1 VLLRFYAD
9 ESYSKSAFSFG
20 GWLAG
25 ESEFVRLE
33 SQWIKRLEFER
44 RKHGKFE
51 RFHAT
56 NCNAKTEDYAGWSD
70 RDKIEHTKALLR
82 IVTRRKLVAVCAGL
96 DRSALLKVYPEEVAN
111 DPLEP
116 AYNLTVKQLMMMV
129 SRYVKKDS
137 GYRVAIIHDWAGE
150 RYNAVIQQAF
160 AKMRDDT
167 RWSRRDLFISCT
179 PMKWR
184 DCTPL
189 QAADMIAFDTR
200 KLLDGTIHSTPQM
213 RRSLQAILD
222 KGTPVKARYFNEK
235 TLQRLR
241 QLGSE
246 GREQIAASHNRKP
259 QPIGVT

>member
-9 ESYSKSAFSFG
+9 ESYSPNSFNFG
-20 GWLAG
+20 GWLGAD
-25 ESEFVRLE
+25 SEFSRLE
-33 SQWIKRLEFER
+33 SQWVKRLEFER
-44 RKHGKFE
+44 RTHGKFE

-56 NCNAKTEDYAGWSD
+56 NCNAKTEDYAGWTD
-70 RDKIEHTKALLR
+70 AKKIEHTKALLR
-82 IVTRRKLVAVCAGL
+82 VVTRRKLAAVCAGL
-96 DRSALLKVYPEEVAN
+96 DRKALLRVYPEEVGN

-116 AYNLTVKQLMMMV
+116 AYNLTVKQLMMMI
-129 SRYVKKDS
+129 SRYVKKGS

-150 RYNAVIQQAF
+150 RYNTIIQQAF

-167 RWSRRDLFISCT
+167 RWPQRDLFISCT
-179 PMKWR
+179 PMKWQ
-184 DCTPL
+184 DCILL
-189 QAADMIAFDTR
+189 QPADMIAFDTR
-200 KLLDGTIHSTPQM
+200 KLLDSVIRSSAQM

-246 GREQIAASHNRKP
+246 GRE
-259 QPIGVT
+259 